1 MVHCTG
7 IAGSVGCSMGQVN
20 PGDDGM
26 RRHEPNGVLIQKS
39 YLPKSL
45 PIRALPARSAVVSS

>member
-1 MVHCTG
+1 
-7 IAGSVGCSMGQVN
+7 MGQVN